1 AEKHRQQKRR
11 DERQAPNRNHAH
23 PSSAAGRAS
32 PYAPPARGHRRAFF
46 FMYMRA
52 RRRYIRTV
60 PHDDLRMPAEQL
72 FQKRQDGLFLFAIVL
87 SVFHRFPMPFP

>member
-1 AEKHRQQKRR
+1 
-11 DERQAPNRNHAH
+11 
-23 PSSAAGRAS
+23 
-32 PYAPPARGHRRAFF
+32 
-46 FMYMRA
+46 MYMRV